1 MSLCLAEPLLQ
12 RIASTFPDH
21 SLQSCRGMRRMR
33 VTFTYFISGKCML
46 IWGLYL
52 FPKDSHF
59 KDIGVESFH
68 KQGKGSG
75 KKPQRQHK
83 YYLWSSASP
92 IKYCAKHD
100 VYKYSRALRMD
111 CSAGR
116 QDGLSNML
124 YSKTAAQLQTW
135 TILFWS
141 HFCVSNKGPNAIVLV
156 RKC

>member
-12 RIASTFPDH
+12 RIASTFPEH

-52 FPKDSHF
+52 FPKYSHF

-75 KKPQRQHK
+75 KNHKDSTSTIFGPAQVQLNIAQNTMSINTAELWGWTAQLEGKMVSPVCCTARLPHNSKPEQFYFGHI
-83 YYLWSSASP
+83 SASVT
-92 IKYCAKHD
+92 KVQMQSC
-100 VYKYSRALRMD
+100 
-111 CSAGR
+111 
-116 QDGLSNML
+116 
-124 YSKTAAQLQTW
+124 
-135 TILFWS
+135 
-141 HFCVSNKGPNAIVLV
+141 
-156 RKC
+156 